1 MGRRESKGVSL
12 AAAALQHGAQEQRP
26 HHVQERVPTASEEAS
41 ASTVRGGEARRQ
53 RQGTGHTWRAKTRAC
68 E

>member
-26 HHVQERVPTASEEAS
+26 HHAEERVPTASAGAEP
-41 ASTVRGGEARRQ
+41 TVKKRVPAQ
-53 RQGTGHTWRAKTRAC
+53 
-68 E
+68 